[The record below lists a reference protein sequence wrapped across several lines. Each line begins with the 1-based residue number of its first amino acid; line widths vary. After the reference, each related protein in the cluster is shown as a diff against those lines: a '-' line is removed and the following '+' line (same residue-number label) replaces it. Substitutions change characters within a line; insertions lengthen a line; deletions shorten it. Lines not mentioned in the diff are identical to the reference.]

1 MLFSVKERIDTARRL
16 MLEFL
21 LNQVQE
27 KDYCI
32 LPKLYEMA
40 KIDNKKL
47 LEKAHTSRNIFD
59 TPSNTVF
66 SDMVY
71 LIYDETENNTDILQI
86 FYDLVRKIFPNKV
99 IEYERLMEFYNS
111 GDEKNT

>member
-71 LIYDETENNTDILQI
+71 
-86 FYDLVRKIFPNKV
+86 FDLMMKQKIIQTYCKFF
-99 IEYERLMEFYNS
+99 M
-111 GDEKNT
+111 T